1 MALRRPGVFIGAA
14 RMAGANGAE
23 SLQKALRYSFCESE
37 HNFSFFSSDARL
49 GKKKVFWHLLQNL
62 KRLMSRRKEQNIYL
76 ERSEI

>member
-37 HNFSFFSSDARL
+37 HNFFFFLQMQDWE
-49 GKKKVFWHLLQNL
+49 KKKYFGICF
-62 KRLMSRRKEQNIYL
+62 KI
-76 ERSEI
+76 